1 MLLQA
6 TMDPFQR
13 PPSDYL
19 IETHPLFLGSSFLR
33 RNSPGTSPTEI
44 KHFHQ
49 PGRQDHILF
58 NNNSIK
64 DCTCYFELPPLLYC
78 GCCHIQAWRCIV
90 PYSFLSLYV
99 VCVHVC
105 MWLYMYV
112 FIYIFV
118 EVLSHKSHYQNM
130 RSISNKN
137 FQANMFWSWKTKGK
151 SDLLRASVGQG
162 KDESFQ

>member
-1 MLLQA
+1 MRCCLSSNLPQWPGICVMVATGTHEILALYSQTWDVLIFLMRNSVWYISYSGMLLQA

-105 MWLYMYV
+105 
-112 FIYIFV
+112 IYIY
-118 EVLSHKSHYQNM
+118 LC
-130 RSISNKN
+130 RSIIS
-137 FQANMFWSWKTKGK
+137 
-151 SDLLRASVGQG
+151 
-162 KDESFQ
+162 